1 MQLSATPVLF
11 CGLVGAGWGA
21 GPAEKGM
28 GVDEE
33 IPVGLPSL
41 CRHRAWGN
49 GMYLVRSTIT
59 LRSPRSRFDLES
71 VLRGVVDALW
81 L

>member
-1 MQLSATPVLF
+1 MQLYATPVLF
-11 CGLVGAGWGA
+11 CGLVGVGWGA

-33 IPVGLPSL
+33 IPVRLRRL
-41 CRHRAWGN
+41 CLHRAWGN
-49 GMYLVRSTIT
+49 GMSLARPTIT

-71 VLRGVVDALW
+71 VLRGGC
-81 L
+81 